1 MIFSQEPARG
11 IEIWILDPAVLRQTC
26 KPWPIKLNR
35 EGGEPGCSWLF
46 VMKLHFY
53 SIWRCTRLG
62 NIAGWLRYLV
72 VLVTFVTTKAV
83 FYLLFDSIREKIDQM
98 LKISICLEDC
108 NDDDGFGWDQV
119 ENFFVS
125 HSEVFWSESFFS
137 LRSEDRTKRKAN
149 KNRKELDFFLLRRNS
164 VQSCLF
170 KLLNLLNLIFTFS
183 ISLSLIVSLTLSL
196 TLSLSLSLLLLLTLI
211 QLSLLLFYIS

>member
-1 MIFSQEPARG
+1 MSLVAQ
-11 IEIWILDPAVLRQTC
+11 
-26 KPWPIKLNR
+26 
-35 EGGEPGCSWLF
+35 GCLWSNYTFTLF
-46 VMKLHFY
+46 DDV
-53 SIWRCTRLG
+53 RALG
-62 NIAGWLRYLV
+62 NIAGWLQYLV
-72 VLVTFVTTKAV
+72 VLVTFVTTKEV
-83 FYLLFDSIREKIDQM
+83 FHLLFDSIREKIDRM

-164 VQSCLF
+164 VQSCHF
-170 KLLNLLNLIFTFS
+170 KLLNSLNLIFTFS
-183 ISLSLIVSLTLSL
+183 ISLSLIVSL
-196 TLSLSLSLLLLLTLI
+196 SLSLSLYFSCLLSFSYPYSFFI
-211 QLSLLLFYIS
+211 FHNVIFIFCLFYTFFSF